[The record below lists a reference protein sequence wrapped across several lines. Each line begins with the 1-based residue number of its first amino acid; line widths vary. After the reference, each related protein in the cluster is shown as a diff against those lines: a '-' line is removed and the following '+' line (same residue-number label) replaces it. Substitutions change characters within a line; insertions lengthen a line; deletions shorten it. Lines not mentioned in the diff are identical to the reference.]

1 MLLKTEHVSKAFD
14 GVYALRDVSLELRP
28 GEIHGLVGENGAGKS
43 TLIKLLTGVYRLREG
58 RVLWEGRPVSIRGP
72 QDSLRLGIY
81 AVHQDRT
88 LIPTFDGVENAYLGL
103 DYPTTRLGRVDW
115 AAMRRRVRETADRL
129 GVDLDLG
136 KTAAE
141 LSPPQRAELE
151 LVRAQM
157 RSCRLLILDEP
168 TAAMTDRES
177 ARLFALLR
185 SLREEGVSILYVT
198 HRLDEIFL
206 LTDRVTVLR
215 NGALVDTVP
224 TGQTTREDLIAI
236 MSGNAPPPPLRRR
249 ERFGPVLLEA
259 RNVASRDGAV
269 RDASLSLRGGEVL
282 GLFGLGGS
290 GRTELLE
297 CLFGCRAMAQG
308 SVTLEGRAFRPAPD
322 RAIRRGMV
330 LIPED
335 RRGRG
340 LLENASVR
348 DNILLSSVDR
358 FARRGVTRR
367 REEIRAAAGQIEA
380 LRIKLA
386 GQDQRMLEL
395 SGGNQQKAVFAR
407 ALLTEPRIL
416 LCDEPTQAVDAAT
429 RMELHR
435 LLREK
440 AAQGAG
446 VLFVSSDLGELLSAA
461 DALLVMSR
469 GRTVRLWKNEGLTA
483 RQVLSCCYES
493 QEERRN
499 RS

>member
-1 MLLKTEHVSKAFD
+1 MLLRTEHVSKAFD
-14 GVYALRDVSLELRP
+14 GVYALRDINLELRP

-58 RVLWEGRPVSIRGP
+58 RILWDGRPVSISDP
-72 QDSLRLGIY
+72 QEGLRLGIH

-88 LIPTFDGVENAYLGL
+88 LIPAFDGVENAYLGL
-103 DYPTTRLGRVDW
+103 DYPSTRLGRVDW
-115 AAMRRRVRETADRL
+115 GAMRRHVRETAERL
-129 GVDLDLG
+129 GVELDLG

-141 LSPPQRAELE
+141 LSPPQRTELE
-151 LVRAQM
+151 LVRARM
-157 RSCRLLILDEP
+157 RDCRLLILDEP
-168 TAAMTDRES
+168 TAALTDRES

-185 SLREEGVSILYVT
+185 SLRQRGVSILYVT
-198 HRLDEIFL
+198 HRLDEIFS

-215 NGALVDTVP
+215 GGELAGTFP
-224 TGQTTREDLIAI
+224 TGRLTREDLIAK
-236 MSGNAPPPPLRRR
+236 MSGGAPEAPLRPR
-249 ERFGPVLLEA
+249 EDFGPVLLEA
-259 RNVASRDGAV
+259 RDIASRDGAV
-269 RDASLSLRGGEVL
+269 RGASLSLHSGEVL

-290 GRTELLE
+290 GRTELME
-297 CLFGCRAMAQG
+297 CLFGCRRIARG
-308 SVTLEGRAFRPAPD
+308 SLTLEGRDFDPAPD

-335 RRGRG
+335 RRGRA

-348 DNILLSSVDR
+348 DNILLSSIGR
-358 FARRGVTRR
+358 FARRGVIRPG
-367 REEIRAAAGQIEA
+367 EEARAAAGQIEA

-386 GQDQRMLEL
+386 GQDQRILEL

-407 ALLTEPRIL
+407 ALLTRPRVL

-429 RMELHR
+429 RAELHR
-435 LLREK
+435 LLRQK
-440 AAQGAG
+440 AGEGAG

-461 DALLVMSR
+461 DTLLVMSR

-483 RQVLSCCYES
+483 RQVLACCYES